1 LREDITFMI
10 ASDGPNTSRQLT
22 PGKAAGLI
30 LKAAVTVLCFWYATR
45 SISFADLGRLLGSV
59 SAPWAALSVLLIVT
73 QIPLAGLRWC
83 KIIDALDAGRPPA
96 PRSSLLAITAISIFF
111 GQIAPNV
118 IGDTVRIWMVAR
130 LGRPWRQGL
139 VSVLIDRG
147 VGVGVLLAVAFCTL
161 LFPSGLAALGGNRIT
176 VLTVFGLTLATG
188 LCALAAAP
196 MYIPLLL
203 RWPASHW
210 LGRFILASRQVLVLS
225 PARWQIVG
233 IAALVHSISVFAVWS
248 LGRAQGFDLSAIDSA
263 VLFVIIAAVALVP
276 ITIGSWGLR
285 ELAISSL
292 LQAHGVSSEKALFF
306 SISFGL
312 TLLAASSVGAVV
324 WAVYSPMRSGALP

>member
-1 LREDITFMI
+1 
-10 ASDGPNTSRQLT
+10 
-22 PGKAAGLI
+22 
-30 LKAAVTVLCFWYATR
+30 
-45 SISFADLGRLLGSV
+45 
-59 SAPWAALSVLLIVT
+59 LSVLIIVM
-73 QIPLAGLRWC
+73 QIPLTGLRWC
-83 KIIDALDAGRPPA
+83 KIIDALDPARPPA
-96 PRSSLLAITAISIFF
+96 PRSSFMAITAISNFF

-118 IGDTVRIWMVAR
+118 IGDTVRVWMVAR

-139 VSVLIDRG
+139 ASVLIDRG

-161 LFPSGLAALGGNRIT
+161 LFPSGLAALGGHRIT
-176 VLTVFGLTLATG
+176 VLMVFGLTLAAA

-196 MYIPLLL
+196 MYTPLLL
-203 RWPASHW
+203 RWSGSHW
-210 LGRFILASRQVLVLS
+210 LGRFIHASRQVLVLS
-225 PARWQIVG
+225 PARWQIIG
-233 IAALVHSISVFAVWS
+233 IAALVHSLSVFAVWS
-248 LGRAQGFDLSAIDSA
+248 LGHAQGFDLSAIDSA

-292 LQAHGVSSEKALFF
+292 LQAHGVSSETALFF